1 MSKPIPIPKS
11 ISKGSLIDY
20 PITDSDYY
28 IPSSDLTNKDVLD
41 IEKSMGYDRRFP
53 NPPDDVKKS
62 EIPIEKK
69 MLGAINSTSPG
80 KYQLYPSPE
89 ILSTSPLK

>member
-20 PITDSDYY
+20 PINNSDYY

-53 NPPDDVKKS
+53 N
-62 EIPIEKK
+62 
-69 MLGAINSTSPG
+69 
-80 KYQLYPSPE
+80 
-89 ILSTSPLK
+89 